1 MKIFTRLLM
10 AATLLLG
17 LGSIAKAADLPRSEY
32 PRPQFERERWMNLNG
47 TWTYTFDF
55 GQTGAERDFRN
66 SKGFD
71 GKITVPFCPESS
83 LSGVKHTDFIP
94 CIWYQ
99 RTITVPETWG
109 GKNILLNFG
118 AVDYDATIYIDGKKV
133 GRHCGAGSSFSLDI
147 TKFVKAGGSANLV
160 IQVKD
165 NLRGGKQP
173 GGKQSTGYYSAG
185 CNYTRVTGIWQTVWM
200 EAVCPEALQQ
210 VFATPDIDQQQ
221 LVVRPEFYVEGNGN
235 TLTVQVFDEKQKL
248 VSTKTAPA
256 TNNTVIV
263 LPIKNP
269 KLWTPETPNLYDVI
283 YTVRD
288 AKGNVLD
295 KVKSYAGM
303 RKIHLAGGYFY
314 LNNKPYYQRLVLDQG
329 FYPDGIWTAPSDE
342 ALKHDIEMSKAVGF
356 NGARLHQKV
365 FEERYFYWADK
376 LGYITWAE
384 QASWGLD
391 VNNEEAVRNFLT
403 EWADE
408 VVRDRNH
415 PSIVTWTP
423 LNETWGARDGVY
435 VRFVNDLYNLTKAI
449 DPTRPVNDASGDAHV
464 KTDIWSVHDYTREYD
479 RLVANHTIKSGVEP
493 YRNMGGKDYL
503 ANYNGQPYMLDEF
516 GGLGW
521 IPKEERSSSWGYGA
535 QIESEDEFFQ
545 ILEKEVDAIKACKH
559 ITGFCYTQITDVEQE
574 KNGVYYYDR
583 RPKFDAAKWK
593 AIFEKIPSVIEDPQ
607 DLSDWKPGE

>member
-1 MKIFTRLLM
+1 MKITSKLLM
-10 AATLLLG
+10 ATMLLLG
-17 LGSIAKAADLPRSEY
+17 IGNSVKAADLPRSEY
-32 PRPQFERERWMNLNG
+32 PRPQFERADWVNLNG
-47 TWTYTFDF
+47 TWSYSFDF
-55 GQTGAERDFRN
+55 GQTGAERDWRN

-71 GKITVPFCPESS
+71 GKILVPFCPESS

-94 CIWYQ
+94 CLWYQ
-99 RTITVPETWG
+99 RSIDVPAAWE

-118 AVDYDATIYIDGKKV
+118 AVDYEATIYIDGKRV
-133 GRHCGAGSSFSLDI
+133 GKHYGAGSSFSLDI

-160 IQVKD
+160 VCVKD
-165 NLRGGKQP
+165 ALRNHKQP
-173 GGKQSTGYYSAG
+173 GGKQSIGYYSAG

-200 EAVCPEALQQ
+200 EAVNPQALKR

-221 LVVRPEFYVEGNGN
+221 LVIRPEFYAEGNGN
-235 TLTVQVFDEKQKL
+235 MLTVQVFDEKKKL
-248 VSTKTAPA
+248 VSSKQAPA

-269 KLWTPETPNLYDVI
+269 KLWTPETPNLYDVKYI
-283 YTVRD
+283 LRD
-288 AKGNVLD
+288 PKGNILD
-295 KVKSYAGM
+295 EVNSYAGM
-303 RKIHLAGGYFY
+303 RKIHLANGYFY
-314 LNNKPYYQRLVLDQG
+314 LNNKPYFQRLVLDQG
-329 FYPDGIWTAPSDE
+329 FYPDGIWTAPTDE
-342 ALKHDIEMSKAVGF
+342 ALRRDIEMSKEVGF

-376 LGYITWAE
+376 LGYICWGE

-435 VRFVNDLYNLTKAI
+435 VRFVNDLYEMTKAI
-449 DPTRPVNDASGDAHV
+449 DPTRPINDASGDAHV
-464 KTDIWSVHDYTREYD
+464 KTDIWSVHDYSREYE
-479 RLVANHTIKSGVEP
+479 RLVENHTFKDGAP
-493 YRNMGGKDYL
+493 HYRNMGGKDYL
-503 ANYNGQPYMLDEF
+503 AEWEGQPYMIDEF

-521 IPKEERSSSWGYGA
+521 IPKEERANSWGYGA
-535 QIESEDEFFQ
+535 QIETEDEFFQ
-545 ILEKEVDAIKACKH
+545 ILEKEVDAIKACKGVV
-559 ITGFCYTQITDVEQE
+559 GFCYTQITDVEQE

-593 AIFEKIPSVIEDPQ
+593 AIFEKIPSIISE
-607 DLSDWKPGE
+607 E